1 MPGNLPNQSKEK
13 KNWRE
18 SKFMRRL
25 RAVRVN
31 RAVFLSAI
39 IILLA
44 LAVIL
49 VITAVTN
56 RARRRAAEEV
66 LKPVTGDEMTEPAP
80 SKPSDEAVV
89 KPDPSAEP
97 ATDAPKQQTDP
108 APTVETVPTLSLPVD
123 GSLLQAHSADLQ
135 VFSRTMQDYRVHLGV
150 DLATA
155 ADAPV
160 LAAADGTIARIWDD
174 PMMGKCVAISHA
186 ADSLTVYK
194 NLAADLPEE
203 ITVGVS
209 VVRGQRIGTVGDS
222 AMMEVA
228 EEPHLHFEMTVNGI
242 QVNPLDYFPTSVV
255 ISLSQDASYEDAEEG
270 K

>member
-1 MPGNLPNQSKEK
+1 MPQTPNQPQNGK
-13 KNWRE
+13 E
-18 SKFMRRL
+18 SKFARKL
-25 RAVRVN
+25 RAIRVN

-56 RARRRAAEEV
+56 RARRRSAEEV
-66 LKPVTGDEMTEPAP
+66 IKPVTGNDLTEPNQ
-80 SKPSDEAVV
+80 SDEPTSA
-89 KPDPSAEP
+89 KPEP
-97 ATDAPKQQTDP
+97 ENTTKSDDKPNQPP
-108 APTVETVPTLSLPVD
+108 AETVPTLSLPVD

-150 DLATA
+150 DLATV

-160 LAAADGTIARIWDD
+160 LAAADGTVARVWDD

-194 NLAADLPEE
+194 NLAAELPED
-203 ITVGVS
+203 ITVGAS
-209 VVRGQRIGTVGDS
+209 VVRGQRIGTVGDT
-222 AMMEVA
+222 ALVEVA
-228 EEPHLHFEMTVNGI
+228 EEPHLHLEMTVGGL
-242 QVNPLDYFPTSVV
+242 QVNPLDYFPASILDALT
-255 ISLSQDASYEDAEEG
+255 QDASYEDVNTE